1 MLEFSILYFIKG
13 VDLHISIEE
22 FSTHEISLSFVGTT
36 YVHIDKRV
44 PNPN

>member
-36 YVHIDKRV
+36 YVHNTYR
-44 PNPN
+44 